1 MVASVLHIMLSRK
14 WSIYQNQLFNKFDSP
29 VHKEKLN
36 TDVLEDILVG
46 DVFVKQENP
55 MTVNPDQNLNQLREI
70 WKDSENEVF
79 PVLNSEN
86 KLTGLLSENQ
96 LRKVMLE
103 TQSYNL
109 VIVEDMMTEA
119 FSLKEGMDLHH
130 ASQLF
135 LVSKQQELP
144 VVNDEGEV
152 LGTLKYHEILQA
164 YDKILEH

>member
-1 MVASVLHIMLSRK
+1 M
-14 WSIYQNQLFNKFDSP
+14 
-29 VHKEKLN
+29 
-36 TDVLEDILVG
+36 
-46 DVFVKQENP
+46 
-55 MTVNPDQNLNQLREI
+55 